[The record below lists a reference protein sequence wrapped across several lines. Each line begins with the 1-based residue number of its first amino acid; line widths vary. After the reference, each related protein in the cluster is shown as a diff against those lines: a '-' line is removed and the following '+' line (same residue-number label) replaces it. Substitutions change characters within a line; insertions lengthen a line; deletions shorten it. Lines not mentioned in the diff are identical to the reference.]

1 MSKKV
6 EKVSKANSV
15 DENFDDYLSCE
26 DDEFMTKTM
35 KVIFDFSLKL
45 VIHHRLLIKL
55 LSFSLFYFHIN
66 IRLNFFLI
74 NFILLLNFIKYKL
87 LICWQT
93 YFCYILH
100 SDQ

>member
-35 KVIFDFSLKL
+35 KVMFDFTLKL
-45 VIHHRLLIKL
+45 VIHHRL
-55 LSFSLFYFHIN
+55 
-66 IRLNFFLI
+66 
-74 NFILLLNFIKYKL
+74 
-87 LICWQT
+87 
-93 YFCYILH
+93 
-100 SDQ
+100 